1 MARIREKRPK
11 LAKSDK
17 KVGQKKLP
25 RIHSLQPPG
34 FDPNRQLAEVKGIHH
49 RRVP

>member
-1 MARIREKRPK
+1 MTRKRPK
-11 LAKSDK
+11 RERSDK
-17 KVGQKKLP
+17 KVGRKKLP

-34 FDPNRQLAEVKGIHH
+34 FDPKRQLAELKAITIH